1 MEKESPDSPE
11 MEKDSPDSPE
21 EGEIFFIE
29 DRRPGKVP
37 SPLMKNSLPEKAQLN
52 GSIDSE
58 EFIVLDS
65 FVDSG
70 ASSLPSVQGDIPIE
84 NGDSEA
90 SGSEDNNQ
98 LAEDLCL
105 VVEDRNPQLTGQ
117 EIQIPRY
124 TINVSRN
131 FLPVINPSNKI

>member
-11 MEKDSPDSPE
+11 MEKESPDSPE
-21 EGEIFFIE
+21 EGEMLFIE
-29 DRRPGKVP
+29 DRMPGNGSVLTENP
-37 SPLMKNSLPEKAQLN
+37 QPEKALHN

-65 FVDSG
+65 FVDSEAQDSQTVG
-70 ASSLPSVQGDIPIE
+70 GNLPIE
-84 NGDSEA
+84 DDGSEA
-90 SGSEDNNQ
+90 SGSEENDSPID
-98 LAEDLCL
+98 DLCL

-124 TINVSRN
+124 TIDVSS
-131 FLPVINPSNKI
+131 ISSK